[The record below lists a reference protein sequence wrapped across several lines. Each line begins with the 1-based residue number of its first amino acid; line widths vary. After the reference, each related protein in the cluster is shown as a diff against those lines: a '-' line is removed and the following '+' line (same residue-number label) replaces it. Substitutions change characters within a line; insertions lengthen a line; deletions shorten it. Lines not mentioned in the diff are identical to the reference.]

1 MLQGFHLGQCFWEA
15 VSNQVVI
22 DVMCISRAIGE
33 RESRPSETS
42 APDALACVVAET
54 ALLGKRADELTD
66 ETYTD

>member
-42 APDALACVVAET
+42 APVWWQRQLCWESEPT
-54 ALLGKRADELTD
+54 S
-66 ETYTD
+66 

>member
-33 RESRPSETS
+33 RESETS